1 MVIICNY
8 GILWLEIL
16 EVECWCQW
24 KLGDEKNEVFSA
36 SDVAKSE
43 AKTVENGVQK
53 STSESPVG

>member
-1 MVIICNY
+1 MGFSGWRFWRWNV
-8 GILWLEIL
+8 GVSGSLEM
-16 EVECWCQW
+16 
-24 KLGDEKNEVFSA
+24 KKNEVFSA